1 MTIVRIK
8 DILYFASNYGVIL
21 ERGALD
27 VTPEELQK
35 TVQLA
40 FEHLQD
46 KHLAEACCGG
56 FGPLTDYRE
65 IQFEDYLQLL
75 KKIEIEEAA
84 LEAKRHHTKIRR
96 SHFNA
101 SRSRLL
107 LAMLE
112 AGVPYLCVHD
122 SCEVHS
128 DLTIDHIIPLSRGG
142 TDDLSNLQFL
152 CITHNSAK
160 SDKLTHS

>member
-8 DILYFASNYGVIL
+8 DILYFAPNCGVIL

-27 VTPEELQK
+27 VPPEELQK

-40 FEHLQD
+40 FEHLED
-46 KHLAEACCGG
+46 KSLVDACCGG
-56 FGPLTDYRE
+56 CGPLADYHE

-75 KKIEIEEAA
+75 KKIEIGEAA
-84 LEAKRHHTKIRR
+84 LVAKRRHTKIRR
-96 SHFNA
+96 SHFNS
-101 SRSRLL
+101 SRSRLV
-107 LAMLE
+107 LAMIE
-112 AGVPYLCVHD
+112 AGVPYLCARD

-128 DLTIDHIIPLSRGG
+128 DLTIDHITPLSRGG

-152 CITHNSAK
+152 CMTHNGAK
-160 SDKLTHS
+160 SDKLKHS